1 MNGIVRL
8 GFRLLSAV
16 APRRAATIGARFW
29 FAVPRSPISE
39 DTRKFLATGQPFETS
54 VAGSPVAGWKWGRG
68 EPVLLMHGWGGY
80 AAQLR
85 TFVEP
90 LVRAGFQV
98 VALDAPSHGMSGPSQ
113 LGPKHATLFDFSDAM
128 LAVSRQMP
136 AIAGVIAHSG
146 GCAAAAWALRQHP
159 AWPVRRMVFIA
170 PFGSPARYM
179 KVFQHM
185 VGLSDRAM
193 QRFRADTERQFRFQW
208 KDFEVVSIADVAKT
222 PPLLVIH
229 DTEDR
234 ETAWQDGADI
244 AAKWPNATLQTTT
257 GLGHNRILRDASV
270 IENVVGFLDGTR
282 IQGSRPTG

>member
-1 MNGIVRL
+1 MNRIVRL

-29 FAVPRSPISE
+29 FAVPRPPISE
-39 DTRKFLATGQPFETS
+39 EARKFLATGQPFETS
-54 VAGSPVAGWKWGRG
+54 VGGTPVAGWKWGRG

-80 AAQLR
+80 AAQLQA
-85 TFVEP
+85 FVEP
-90 LVRAGFQV
+90 LVRAGFQA
-98 VALDAPSHGMSGPSQ
+98 VAFDAPSHGMSGPSQ

-159 AWPVRRMVFIA
+159 AWPVRHMVFIA

-193 QRFRADTERQFRFQW
+193 RRFRADTERQFRFQW
-208 KDFEVVSIADVAKT
+208 KDFEVVTIADVVKT

-229 DTEDR
+229 DKDDR

-257 GLGHNRILRDASV
+257 GLGHNRIIRDASV
-270 IENVVGFLDGTR
+270 VEATVRFLQVATASHR
-282 IQGSRPTG
+282 WS